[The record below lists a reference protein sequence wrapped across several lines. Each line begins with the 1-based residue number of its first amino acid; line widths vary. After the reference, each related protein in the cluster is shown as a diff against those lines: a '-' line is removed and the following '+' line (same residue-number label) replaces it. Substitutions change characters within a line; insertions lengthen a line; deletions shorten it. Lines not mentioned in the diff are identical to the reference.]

1 MKATQ
6 IASFKFSYQLL
17 RCNRYE
23 KAACRTAALRSES
36 SARALPNRSNPSEQ
50 TEQARQQALDELDIL
65 DSGAESAF
73 DGLVQAAS
81 AICGTPIALISLIDH
96 DRQWFKA
103 NVGLEGVSETPRSIS
118 FCTHAIEQPE
128 LFVVEDAQSDP
139 GFAGNPLVT
148 GDPHIRFYAGAPL
161 QLASGAT
168 VGTLCVIARRPMR
181 LDEQQREILCKL
193 SRTAVHLLEGRRAL
207 RMEAKSRLDAEQI
220 SSAMP
225 IGLYATDAAGA
236 CTYTNE
242 RWQEIYGLSLEES
255 LGNGW
260 AETLHPE
267 DRGAVFTE
275 WIQAAEEQRPFQKTF
290 RLLRRDGSVIHV
302 QSQAKAQRDDDG
314 TITRFLGFVQD
325 VTTEATLNA
334 ELLFQANHD
343 DLTGL
348 SNRRAFERCL
358 SQRLKQARHSEDPGH
373 ALLYLDLDQFKIVND
388 AAGHAAGD
396 RLLLEVAELLKPF
409 QSPTAS
415 LARLGGDEFA
425 LLLPQC
431 SVIQAEATAQRIIET
446 FERFR
451 FQARNQHFR
460 VGVSIGVVPLLDQ
473 GVRTDAV
480 MQAADTSCFI
490 AKESGRNRWHTWV
503 EGNAD
508 MLRRNQAM
516 RWVTRLQDALDDERL
531 VLHAQRIVP
540 LNPTAE
546 PSLRAE
552 LLLRLR
558 EADGSLVMPGAF
570 LPPAERFQIATRLDQ
585 WVLQKT
591 LSLLADL
598 TSLNGISHIALN
610 VSGQSV
616 VDASFLQTVDQL
628 LAQAGPE
635 ISRRLCFEI
644 TETAVITSVTSAL
657 AFISM
662 VRKRGAT
669 VAIDDFGAGTASF
682 GTLKSLKMTHLKI
695 DGQFVTGVIDDPLDD
710 VAVRSFV
717 DAAEV
722 IGLTTVA
729 EFVESASVLERLREI
744 GVDYAQGYFLHRP
757 EPFEAVLAEAMV
769 HGAQAGMR

>member
-1 MKATQ
+1 MPHHPEAV
-6 IASFKFSYQLL
+6 AH
-17 RCNRYE
+17 
-23 KAACRTAALRSES
+23 
-36 SARALPNRSNPSEQ
+36 
-50 TEQARQQALDELDIL
+50 TEHLRQQALDALGIL
-65 DSGAESAF
+65 DSDSESAF

-128 LFVVEDAQSDP
+128 LFVVEDAQLDP

-161 QLASGAT
+161 QLACGAT
-168 VGTLCVIARRPMR
+168 VGTLCVIAREPMH
-181 LDEQQREILCKL
+181 LDAKQREILCKL
-193 SRTAVHLLEGRRAL
+193 SQTAVHLLEGRRAL
-207 RMEAKSRLDAEQI
+207 RMEARSRQDAERI
-220 SSAMP
+220 SADMP
-225 IGLYATDAAGA
+225 IGLYATDATGA
-236 CTYTNE
+236 CIYTNE

-267 DRGAVFTE
+267 DRSAVFAE
-275 WIQAAEEQRPFQKTF
+275 WMQAAEEQRPFQKTF

-302 QSQAKAQRDDDG
+302 HSQATAQRDDDG

-325 VTTEATLNA
+325 ITTEAELNA
-334 ELLFQANHD
+334 EILYQANHD
-343 DLTGL
+343 TLTRL
-348 SNRRAFERCL
+348 LNRRAFELRL
-358 SQRLKQARHSEDPGH
+358 SQCLEQPRQADDPGH
-373 ALLYLDLDQFKIVND
+373 ALLYIDLDQFKIVND

-396 RLLLEVAELLKPF
+396 RLLVEVAGLLRAF
-409 QSPTAS
+409 QSPETC

-425 LLLPQC
+425 LLLPHC
-431 SVIQAEATAQRIIET
+431 DVPQAEATAQRIIET
-446 FERFR
+446 FEVFR
-451 FQARNQHFR
+451 FQARDQHFR
-460 VGVSIGVVPLLDQ
+460 IGVSIGVVPLLEQ
-473 GVRTDAV
+473 GIPTDAV
-480 MQAADTSCFI
+480 MQAADTCCFI
-490 AKESGRNRWHTWV
+490 AKETGRNRWHTWV

-508 MLRRNQAM
+508 MVRRNQAM
-516 RWVTRLQDALDDERL
+516 RWVTRLQDALDEQRL
-531 VLHAQRIVP
+531 VLYAQRIVS
-540 LNPTAE
+540 LDPTDD

-558 EADGSLVMPGAF
+558 EHDGSLVMPGAF

-585 WVLQKT
+585 WVLETT

-598 TSLNGISHIALN
+598 SNLDCISYLALN

-616 VDASFLQTVDQL
+616 VDASFLQTVDRL
-628 LAQAGPE
+628 LAKAGPE
-635 ISRRLCFEI
+635 ISGRLCFEI

-657 AFISM
+657 GFITM
-662 VRKRGAT
+662 VRRRGAT

-682 GTLKSLKMTHLKI
+682 GTLKSLEMTHLKI

-717 DAAEV
+717 EAAEV

-729 EFVESASVLERLREI
+729 EFVESAPVLERLRDI
-744 GVDYAQGYFLHRP
+744 GVDYAQGFFLHQP
-757 EPFEAVLAEAMV
+757 EPFEVVLA
-769 HGAQAGMR
+769 QAISHWGQTRP